1 MTTAEETETMNVV
14 VQIPD
19 TDGKIVETR
28 TVTVPVT
35 KDPETGELLLS
46 SETIAIIE
54 SEKARYMGLL
64 LPEEILE
71 LRERQGLTQR
81 GISQLLQIGEKSYT
95 RWETGRAR
103 PSRVINVLL
112 RLLYDGRIDVEDLR
126 SLNRHRFDWRKVV
139 PCSQFRTS
147 AEPMRIEPK
156 RTYKKENLEGWNER
170 SPLAA

>member
-1 MTTAEETETMNVV
+1 MTTAEETETMNIV

-19 TDGKIVETR
+19 ADGKIVETT

-46 SETIAIIE
+46 SEAIEIIE
-54 SEKARYMGLL
+54 TEKARYMGLL
-64 LPEEILE
+64 LPSEILD
-71 LRERQGLTQR
+71 LRERLGLTQK
-81 GISQLLQIGEKSYT
+81 GISRLLQIGEKSYT
-95 RWETGRAR
+95 RWESGRAR

-139 PCSQFRTS
+139 SCPELFNPLQ
-147 AEPMRIEPK
+147 PVRIESK
-156 RTYKKENLEGWNER
+156 QTYKKEQAKDWNDR
-170 SPLAA
+170 S